1 MMSSEFSYDKLK
13 RKLHDDGL
21 KDTLIA
27 AGDLLTRKRFGR
39 PVFDSAVKR
48 GSSRRFQET
57 SCERTLIERFQFRHQ
72 RMRTRNHLSHSLNG
86 VESSPKQG

>member
-27 AGDLLTRKRFGR
+27 AGDLLTRK
-39 PVFDSAVKR
+39 
-48 GSSRRFQET
+48 
-57 SCERTLIERFQFRHQ
+57 
-72 RMRTRNHLSHSLNG
+72 
-86 VESSPKQG
+86 